1 MPDSRQLLD
10 RALAVPAVKVLADR
24 LGPGFTPA
32 VLLVGGAVR
41 DLLLASDV
49 RPVDIDL
56 MVEGPL
62 DAVETA
68 LPTGHLR
75 VHDRFS
81 TATLEMEGVR
91 FDIARARRERYAAP
105 GALPEVQPAGAS
117 EDLRRRD
124 FTVNAIALALTGP
137 DRGKLLSAPGALDDL
152 DERQL
157 RVLHDRSFIDDP
169 TRLLRLARYAGRLEF
184 GIEHHTLE
192 LARSAVGD
200 GALDT
205 VSGTRIGNELRLLA
219 AEQDPVAGMRSLAA
233 LRIDRAIDPE
243 FGVGPGDSSVLEAAL
258 ALLPEGQ
265 RRDRLVL
272 AAALAAGVA
281 ASAVDAVALLDR
293 LGFPAEDRDVVVGA
307 ADRAAAV
314 AQRLQR
320 AARPSEIDAAVGGQS
335 ASSELV
341 ALAGA
346 LGPADAAREWLARL
360 RSMQLLITGADLI
373 AAGMPEGP
381 AVGWS
386 LAAARA
392 AMLDGRALD
401 REAQLAVALG
411 DGREIS

>member
-1 MPDSRQLLD
+1 M
-10 RALAVPAVKVLADR
+10 LADR
-24 LGPGFTPA
+24 LGPGFTPT

-41 DLLLASDV
+41 DLLLASGAG
-49 RPVDIDL
+49 PLDIDL

-62 DAVETA
+62 DAIETA
-68 LPTGHLR
+68 LGTGHLR

-91 FDIARARRERYAAP
+91 LDIARARRERYAAP
-105 GALPEVQPAGAS
+105 GALPEVQPAGAC

-137 DRGKLLSAPGALDDL
+137 DRGKLLSAPGALQDL

-157 RVLHDRSFIDDP
+157 RVLHGRSFTDDP
-169 TRLLRLARYAGRLEF
+169 TRLLRLARYAGRLGF
-184 GIEHHTLE
+184 GIEHHTFE
-192 LARSAVGD
+192 LARSAVRD
-200 GALDT
+200 GALET

-233 LRIDRAIDPE
+233 LGIDRAIDPK
-243 FGVGPGDSSVLEAAL
+243 FGLGPDESSVLAASL
-258 ALLPEGQ
+258 ALLPEGE

-307 ADRAAAV
+307 ADRAGAV
-314 AQRLQR
+314 AQRLQW
-320 AARPSEIDAAVGGQS
+320 ATRPSEIDAAVGGRS
-335 ASSELV
+335 ASLELV

-346 LGPADAAREWLARL
+346 LGPADAARAWLTRL
-360 RSMQLLITGADLI
+360 RGKHLQITGADLI
-373 AAGMPEGP
+373 AAGVPEGP
-381 AVGWS
+381 AVGS
-386 LAAARA
+386 GLAAARA
-392 AMLDGRALD
+392 AMLDGRAPD
-401 REAQLAVALG
+401 MEAQLAVALG
-411 DGREIS
+411 DGPEIS